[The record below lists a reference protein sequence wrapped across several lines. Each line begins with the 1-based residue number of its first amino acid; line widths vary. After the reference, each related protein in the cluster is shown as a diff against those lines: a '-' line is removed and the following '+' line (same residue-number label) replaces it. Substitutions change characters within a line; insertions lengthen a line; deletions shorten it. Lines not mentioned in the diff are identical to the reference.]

1 MSRSSG
7 WARLASFLTLMSVGC
22 GGSGAK
28 KTDGGAQGGDGGC
41 NGTAESCAHV
51 PYGFCL
57 VRNAPGVCIDW
68 STVGATPCTSGP
80 AGCPPRPASS
90 LGGTVLTICVAA
102 DGSVQTLAS
111 DAGTNP
117 QNPSYCAAIET
128 SFTPGGTSACNP
140 NPCLGGGFCSWL
152 INGLGELVTSCIRPL

>member
-1 MSRSSG
+1 M
-7 WARLASFLTLMSVGC
+7 
-22 GGSGAK
+22 
-28 KTDGGAQGGDGGC
+28 
-41 NGTAESCAHV
+41 

-80 AGCPPRPASS
+80 AGCPPRPVSFFAGVNGAYD
-90 LGGTVLTICVAA
+90 LRGRRRQRA
-102 DGSVQTLAS
+102 DARERRGDGPS
-111 DAGTNP
+111 
-117 QNPSYCAAIET
+117 NPSYCAAIET
-128 SFTPGGTSACNP
+128 SFTPGGTSACDP